1 MKKIIPNKKLLPRE
15 KECLYWTAMGK
26 TVEEISMILGIT
38 FHTARYYIQ
47 TMREKLDSTTA
58 AQAVY
63 TGMKQGIIK

>member
-1 MKKIIPNKKLLPRE
+1 MKKIIPNKKLLPRKKSVYTGQLWE
-15 KECLYWTAMGK
+15 KQSKSL
-26 TVEEISMILGIT
+26 MILGIT

-63 TGMKQGIIK
+63 TGIKQGIIK